1 MRMRR
6 KYKRSAIGLA
16 LGLVT
21 FGLAACGNS
30 GSSLPDLSAL
40 GEIRVIARE
49 EGSGTRAEFESLV
62 GTDEKG
68 TDQIA
73 LSTEEAESLIAE
85 DENAIGYLAF
95 SSVDTDRVKLLSIG
109 GSRVD
114 ENAIRNNQ
122 YPLCRNYYVAYSGE
136 PDELTVDFLT
146 YVMSAGQGQVAD
158 FCIPVNDPSHF
169 LSDRSSGTVTVVG
182 STSVA
187 PLMRQLAEDYM
198 TYNPN
203 ASVLVEATDSTSGLT
218 AAIRGECDL
227 AMSSRS
233 LKDYEA
239 ELLEYRAIAY
249 DAIAVAVHPDS
260 PLTNL
265 SVSHLKGI
273 YNGDFSMWSDV
284 K

>member
-1 MRMRR
+1 MRIHHVHIL
-6 KYKRSAIGLA
+6 SAICLT
-16 LGLVT
+16 LGLVAW
-21 FGLAACGNS
+21 GLTACG
-30 GSSLPDLSAL
+30 GSQPSLPDLSAL
-40 GEIRVIARE
+40 GEIHAIARE

-68 TDQIA
+68 AVQVA
-73 LSTEEAESLIAE
+73 LSTGEVESLITA
-85 DENAIGYLAF
+85 DSNAIGYLAF
-95 SSVDTDRVKLLSIG
+95 SAVSTPDIKLISVDSVLPQEQT
-109 GSRVD
+109 
-114 ENAIRNNQ
+114 IRDNR
-122 YPLCRNYYVAYSGE
+122 YPLCRNYYLAYLGE
-136 PDELTVDFLT
+136 PDALTTDFLA

-158 FCIPVNDPSHF
+158 FCIPVHTPSHF
-169 LSDRSSGTVTVVG
+169 LSDRSSGTVTITG

-187 PLMRQLAEDYM
+187 PLMEQLAADYM

-203 ASVLVEATDSTSGLT
+203 ASIRIEATDSSSGLT

-239 ELLEYRAIAY
+239 ELLEYQAIAY
-249 DAIAVAVHPDS
+249 DAIAVAVSQTS

-265 SVSHLKGI
+265 SLSQLKGI
-273 YNGDFSMWSDV
+273 YNGDFDRWTDV